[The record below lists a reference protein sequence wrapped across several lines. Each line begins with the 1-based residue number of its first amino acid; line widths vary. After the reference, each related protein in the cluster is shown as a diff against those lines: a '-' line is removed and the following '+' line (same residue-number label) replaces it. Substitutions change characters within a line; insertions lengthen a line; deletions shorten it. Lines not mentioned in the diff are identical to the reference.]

1 MRRNSN
7 QHVGD
12 DQLVHGLPK
21 HMEAVAKNSDNTYWE
36 IIPGKNACFTCQTM
50 RGKRFAYNPG
60 PVHPNCTC
68 EMRRVA
74 QPERQRQPGVVE
86 FGSLQGDGDSSFITF
101 LAGQKITITFLN
113 LGPFPA
119 GVGMR
124 VDQTVEQLT
133 GQLLPGLPKAFE
145 FTKFGDTPMTW
156 ELSLIYLGLDG
167 STIGFDVRG

>member
-1 MRRNSN
+1 MHENGD

-12 DQLVHGLPK
+12 DQLIFGLPK
-21 HMEAVAKNSDNTYWE
+21 HMAAVAGDGKTDYLE
-36 IIPGKNACFTCQTM
+36 IVPGKNACATCKTM
-50 RGKRFAYNPG
+50 GGMRFDRKPI

-68 EMRRVA
+68 EVRRVG
-74 QPERQRQPGVVE
+74 QKERQPGVIDY
-86 FGSLQGDGDSSFITF
+86 GSLQGDGERYFTSF

-145 FTKFGDTPMTW
+145 FAKFGDAPMTW
-156 ELSLIYLGLDG
+156 ELILIYLGLDG
-167 STIGFDVRG
+167 STIGFEVRG

>member
-1 MRRNSN
+1 MRKNWN

-12 DQLVHGLPK
+12 DQLVYGLPK
-21 HMEAVAKNSDNTYWE
+21 HMEAVAGNGDSTYWE
-36 IIPGKNACFTCQTM
+36 IVPGKNACRTCKLM
-50 RGKRFAYNPG
+50 RGKRFAYKPG
-60 PVHPNCTC
+60 PVHPNCNC

-74 QPERQRQPGVVE
+74 QPEWQPRVVD
-86 FGSLQGDGDSSFITF
+86 FGSLQGDGDRYFGSC

-145 FTKFGDTPMTW
+145 ITKFGDTPMTW
-156 ELSLIYLGLDG
+156 EFSLIYLGLDG